1 MRKCPICNREY
12 SERPALSRTD
22 SKTEICP
29 TCGMLEAVQSVP
41 AEAMTKEQRAEL
53 ENFIMTNVK

>member
-12 SERPALSRTD
+12 KERPAISRAD